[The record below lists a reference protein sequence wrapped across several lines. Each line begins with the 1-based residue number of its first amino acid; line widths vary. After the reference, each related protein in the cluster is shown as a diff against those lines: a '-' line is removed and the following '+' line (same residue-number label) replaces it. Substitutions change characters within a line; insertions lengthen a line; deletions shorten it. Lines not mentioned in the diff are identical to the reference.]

1 MKINRRLFLQASAA
15 VATVLGYQRKASAME
30 VDLGG
35 HSYNYIKRQSRTRVF
50 SCSPLTLHDN
60 PVEAWVENDP
70 TTTNLLTG
78 KSGKQVVEISGVT
91 ESNRSRGRVSA
102 ADASSWLQ
110 LTDGDRLMRPLKRAG
125 ARGSGKWQPI
135 SWKQAL
141 AEIGTAVNG
150 SRPEGIALLRGKD
163 TSAGAWD
170 RFLRTMGSNTLI
182 ELDDTA
188 NRRAA
193 LRTVWGEED
202 SIPDLAHSH
211 YILNFGTNFLVTLPD
226 YAAEA
231 LDGRFLR
238 RARIV
243 TFDPRCSKT
252 AGLSDE
258 WVQVRPGTDGVVAL
272 AMTRYLLER
281 GWADKAAI
289 ERLSNLSA
297 ASLTETLKPY
307 TLKHAAKI
315 SGVPALTIRR
325 VAREF
330 AESGRGCIL
339 TGAGTSGHANGY
351 DTERALMLLPLVIGA
366 VEIRGGNCLPRR
378 LDLGAIEPVPPL
390 PDGGNPVGNPY
401 QFPLEAGERYPVNVL
416 FGYNANPAFT
426 APSAALWRR
435 MLADQTQVG
444 LFVGIGT
451 FKNETWEL
459 ADIILPET
467 HWLERNEP
475 VRGEGSLLPWVG
487 LRQRVVDPPG
497 QVREL
502 REILRDIV
510 LATGDSEKARY
521 WRFSDS
527 KEWLGRQLNGVA
539 GLKKDGGWELVAKY
553 SGVWPVYGYLEPVLR
568 RIVDEQGEE
577 VLPKYGR
584 PVKLDLDP
592 FPHWKAAKDTV
603 AGDGE
608 LILLV
613 HSSDYHARGDA
624 SANNKVM
631 VEMTL
636 ANNLHINVETAAGL
650 GIGDGDLVR
659 VISKVGYLVTRAHIT
674 QSIRPDVVA
683 MHHDGGHWS
692 IGGVASGKAGP
703 KYEEAPVN
711 LDHDIAHNLWWS
723 DNGVHPMDLIVPVL
737 DEKGGG
743 PASATPV
750 KVKKAESGD
759 AYGTVNVDT
768 SALLAFQ
775 RSAASSVK
783 GRLL

>member
-1 MKINRRLFLQASAA
+1 MRISRRLLLQMSAAAASA
-15 VATVLGYQRKASAME
+15 LGYGRKSSAME
-30 VDLGG
+30 VALGDQ
-35 HSYNYIKRQSRTRVF
+35 SYNYIKRQPRTRVF
-50 SCSPLTLHDN
+50 SCSPLPAHDN
-60 PVEAWVENDP
+60 PVEAWVENDA
-70 TTTNLLTG
+70 TTVNLL
-78 KSGKQVVEISGVT
+78 SGKPGRQVVEISGVT

-102 ADASSWLQ
+102 AEASSWLE
-110 LTDGDRLMRPLKRAG
+110 LTDGDRLMQPLKRAG

-135 SWKQAL
+135 SWRQAL
-141 AEIGTAVNG
+141 EEIGAAINN
-150 SRPEGIALLRGKD
+150 SRPEGVALLRGKD

-170 RFLRTMGSNTLI
+170 RFLHTIGSRTVI
-182 ELDDTA
+182 ELDDTT

-193 LRTVWGEED
+193 LRAVWGEGD

-211 YILNFGTNFLVTLPD
+211 YILNFGTNFLVSFPD

-231 LDGRFLR
+231 LDGRFFR

-272 AMTRYLLER
+272 AMTRYLLEK
-281 GWADKAAI
+281 GWVDAAAV
-289 ERLSNLSA
+289 ERLSNLSVA
-297 ASLTETLKPY
+297 RLGEQLKAY
-307 TLKHAAKI
+307 TLEYAAEI

-325 VAREF
+325 IAREF
-330 AESGRGCIL
+330 AESGRGCTL

-366 VEIRGGNCLPRR
+366 LEIRGGNCLPRR
-378 LDLGAIEPVPPL
+378 LNLGGIEPTPPL
-390 PDGGNPVGNPY
+390 PSSENPARNPY
-401 QFPLEAGERYPVNVL
+401 QFPFEAGKRYPVNVL
-416 FGYNANPAFT
+416 FGYNANPAFA

-435 MLADQTQVG
+435 TLADENRVG

-451 FKNETWEL
+451 YRNETWEL
-459 ADIILPET
+459 ADLILPET

-475 VRGEGSLLPWVG
+475 VKGEGSLLPWVG
-487 LRQRVVDPPG
+487 LRQRVVDPPE

-510 LATGDSEKARY
+510 RTIGDREKARY
-521 WRFSDS
+521 WQFNDT
-527 KEWLGRQLNGVA
+527 KEWLGRQLNGMA
-539 GLKKDGGWELVAKY
+539 GLKRNGGWELMAKH
-553 SGVWPVYGYLEPVLR
+553 SGVWPIYGYLDPVLR

-584 PVKLDLDP
+584 PVKLNLDP
-592 FPHWKAAKDTV
+592 FPHWTAAEDTV
-603 AGDGE
+603 AGEGE

-613 HSSDYHARGDA
+613 HASDYYAGDA

-636 ANNLHINVETAAGL
+636 SNRLQINVKTAESL
-650 GIGDGDLVR
+650 GIRDGDLVR
-659 VISKVGYLVTRAHIT
+659 VRSKAGYLVTRAHLT
-674 QSIRPDVVA
+674 QTIRPEAVA
-683 MHHDGGHWS
+683 MHRDGGHWS

-703 KYEEAPVN
+703 KHEEAPVN
-711 LDHDIAHNLWWS
+711 LDGDIAHNLWWS
-723 DNGVHPMDLIVPVL
+723 DLGVHPMDLILPVF
-737 DEKGGG
+737 DKKGGG

-750 KVKKAESGD
+750 KVSKAED
-759 AYGTVNVDT
+759 ADTYGTVKADT

-775 RSAASSVK
+775 RSARSPQR
-783 GRLL
+783 G

>member
-1 MKINRRLFLQASAA
+1 MGLSRRRFLQVSAA
-15 VATVLGYQRKASAME
+15 VASALGYRRKASAME
-30 VDLGG
+30 MALGDQ
-35 HSYNYIKRQSRTRVF
+35 SYNFIKRQPRTRVF
-50 SCSPLTLHDN
+50 SCSPLPLHDN
-60 PVEAWVENDP
+60 PVEAWVEDDP
-70 TTTNLLTG
+70 NTVNLLTG
-78 KSGKQVVEISGVT
+78 KPGRQVVEISGIT

-102 ADASSWLQ
+102 ADAASWLQ
-110 LTDGDRLMRPLKRAG
+110 LSDGDRLMQPLKRVG

-135 SWKQAL
+135 SWQQAL
-141 AEIGTAVNG
+141 EEIGVAIKNSPPEAV
-150 SRPEGIALLRGKD
+150 ALLRGKD

-170 RFLRTMGSNTLI
+170 RFLHTIGSSTVI
-182 ELDDTA
+182 ELDDAA

-193 LRTVWGEED
+193 LRMVWGVGD

-211 YILNFGTNFLVTLPD
+211 YILNFGTNFLVSQPD

-231 LDGRFLR
+231 LDGRFFR

-243 TFDPRCSKT
+243 SFDPRCSKT

-272 AMTRYLLER
+272 AMTRYLLEK
-281 GWADKAAI
+281 GWADEAAI

-297 ASLTETLKPY
+297 VRLYQELKPY
-307 TLKHAAKI
+307 TLEYAAEV

-325 VAREF
+325 IAREF
-330 AESGRGCIL
+330 AESERGCIL

-366 VEIRGGNCLPRR
+366 LEIRGGNCLPRY
-378 LDLGAIEPVPPL
+378 LDLGEIEPVPPL
-390 PDGGNPVGNPY
+390 PSSGNPARNPY
-401 QFPLEAGERYPVNVL
+401 QFPFEAGKQYPVNVL
-416 FGYNANPAFT
+416 FGYNTNPAFA

-435 MLADQTQVG
+435 TLADQSRVG

-451 FKNETWEL
+451 FRNETWEL

-487 LRQRVVDPPG
+487 LRQRVVDSPG

-510 LATGDSEKARY
+510 LASGDRGQARY
-521 WRFSDS
+521 WKFSDS
-527 KEWLGRQLNGVA
+527 REWLGEQLNGVA
-539 GLKKDGGWELVAKY
+539 GLKKDGGWELVARH
-553 SGVWPVYGYLEPVLR
+553 SGVWPIYGYLHPVLR

-577 VLPKYGR
+577 VLPQYGR
-584 PVKLDLDP
+584 PVKLNLDP
-592 FPHWKAAKDTV
+592 FPHWKAARDTA
-603 AGDGE
+603 AGEGE
-608 LILLV
+608 LTLLV
-613 HSSDYHARGDA
+613 HASDYHAGDA

-636 ANNLHINVETAAGL
+636 ANHLHINARTAANL
-650 GIGDGDLVR
+650 GISDGDLVR
-659 VISKVGYLVTRAHIT
+659 VSSKAGFLVTRARVT
-674 QSIRPDVVA
+674 QSIRPEVVA
-683 MHHDGGHWS
+683 MHRDGGHWS

-703 KYEEAPVN
+703 KHEDTPVTP
-711 LDHDIAHNLWWS
+711 DHDIAHNLWWS
-723 DNGVHPMDLIVPVL
+723 DSGVHPVDLIVPVF
-737 DEKGGG
+737 DQQGGG

-750 KVKKAESGD
+750 KVKKAED
-759 AYGTVNVDT
+759 RDIYGTVNVDT
-768 SALLAFQ
+768 SALLAFH
-775 RSAASSVK
+775 RSAAAPEN
-783 GRLL
+783 G

>member
-1 MKINRRLFLQASAA
+1 
-15 VATVLGYQRKASAME
+15 ME
-30 VDLGG
+30 VALGDQ
-35 HSYNYIKRQSRTRVF
+35 SYNFIKRQPRARVY
-50 SCSPLTLHDN
+50 SCSPLPLHDN
-60 PVEAWVENDP
+60 PVEAWVEDDP
-70 TTTNLLTG
+70 NTVNLLTG
-78 KSGKQVVEISGVT
+78 KPGRQVVEISGIT

-102 ADASSWLQ
+102 ADAASWLQ
-110 LTDGDRLMRPLKRAG
+110 LSDGDRLMQPLKRVG

-135 SWKQAL
+135 SWQQAL
-141 AEIGTAVNG
+141 EEIGVAIKN
-150 SRPEGIALLRGKD
+150 SPPETVALLRGKD
-163 TSAGAWD
+163 TSAGVWD
-170 RFLRTMGSNTLI
+170 RFLHTLGSSTVI
-182 ELDDTA
+182 ELDDAA

-193 LRTVWGEED
+193 LRMVWGVGD

-211 YILNFGTNFLVTLPD
+211 YILNFGTNFLVSQPD

-231 LDGRFLR
+231 LDGRFFR

-243 TFDPRCSKT
+243 SFDPRCSKT

-272 AMTRYLLER
+272 AMTRYLLEK
-281 GWADKAAI
+281 GWADEAAI
-289 ERLSNLSA
+289 ERLSNLNA
-297 ASLTETLKPY
+297 VRLYQELKPY
-307 TLKHAAKI
+307 TLEYAAEV

-325 VAREF
+325 IAREF
-330 AESGRGCIL
+330 AESERGCIL

-366 VEIRGGNCLPRR
+366 LEIRGGNCLPRY
-378 LDLGAIEPVPPL
+378 LDLGEIEPVPPL
-390 PDGGNPVGNPY
+390 PSSGNPARNPY
-401 QFPLEAGERYPVNVL
+401 QFPFEAGKQYPVNVL
-416 FGYNANPAFT
+416 FGYNTNPAFA

-435 MLADQTQVG
+435 TLADQSRVG

-451 FKNETWEL
+451 FRNETWEL

-510 LATGDSEKARY
+510 LASGDRGQARY
-521 WRFSDS
+521 WKFSDS
-527 KEWLGRQLNGVA
+527 REWLGEQLNGVA
-539 GLKKDGGWELVAKY
+539 GLKKDGGWELVARH
-553 SGVWPVYGYLEPVLR
+553 SGVWPIYGYLHPVLR

-577 VLPKYGR
+577 VLPQYGR
-584 PVKLDLDP
+584 PVKLNLDP
-592 FPHWKAAKDTV
+592 FPHWKAARDTV
-603 AGDGE
+603 AGEGE
-608 LILLV
+608 LTLLV
-613 HSSDYHARGDA
+613 HASDYHAGDA

-636 ANNLHINVETAAGL
+636 ANHLHINAGTAANL

-659 VISKVGYLVTRAHIT
+659 VSSKAGFLVTRARVT
-674 QSIRPDVVA
+674 QSIRPEVVA
-683 MHHDGGHWS
+683 MHRDGGHWS

-703 KYEEAPVN
+703 KHEDTPVTP
-711 LDHDIAHNLWWS
+711 DHDIAHNLWWS
-723 DNGVHPMDLIVPVL
+723 DSGVHPVDLIVPVF
-737 DEKGGG
+737 DQQGGG

-750 KVKKAESGD
+750 KVKKAED
-759 AYGTVNVDT
+759 RDIYGTVNVDT
-768 SALLAFQ
+768 SALLAFH
-775 RSAASSVK
+775 RSATAPEN
-783 GRLL
+783 G

>member
-1 MKINRRLFLQASAA
+1 MKINRRRFLQVSAA
-15 VATVLGYQRKASAME
+15 VSAALGYPRKASAME

-35 HSYNYIKRQSRTRVF
+35 QSYNYIKRQSRTRVF
-50 SCSPLTLHDN
+50 SCSPLPLHDN

-70 TTTNLLTG
+70 TNVNLLTG
-78 KSGKQVVEISGVT
+78 KSGRQVVEISGVT

-110 LTDGDRLMRPLKRAG
+110 LSDGDRLMQPLKRVG
-125 ARGSGKWQPI
+125 SRGSGKWRPI
-135 SWKQAL
+135 SWRQAL
-141 AEIGTAVNG
+141 GEVGAAINS
-150 SRPEGIALLRGKD
+150 SRPEGVALLRGKD

-170 RFLRTMGSNTLI
+170 RFLHTIGSSTVI

-193 LRTVWGEED
+193 LRTVWGEGD

-211 YILNFGTNFLVTLPD
+211 YILNFGTNFLVSLPD

-258 WVQVRPGTDGVVAL
+258 WIQVRPGTDGVVAL

-281 GWADKAAI
+281 GWTDGAAI
-289 ERLSNLSA
+289 ERLSNLST
-297 ASLTETLKPY
+297 ASLGKALKPY
-307 TLKHAAKI
+307 TLKHAAEV

-325 VAREF
+325 IAREF
-330 AESGRGCIL
+330 AESRRGCIL
-339 TGAGTSGHANGY
+339 TGAGTSGHSNGY

-378 LDLGAIEPVPPL
+378 LKLGAIDPVPPL
-390 PDGGNPVGNPY
+390 PDGENPVRNPY
-401 QFPLEAGERYPVNVL
+401 QFPLEAGKRYPVNVL
-416 FGYNANPAFT
+416 FGYNTNPAFA

-435 MLADQTQVG
+435 TLADQTRVG

-459 ADIILPET
+459 ADLILPET

-502 REILRDIV
+502 REILRDTV
-510 LATGDSEKARY
+510 LATGDSKKARY
-521 WRFSDS
+521 WQFSDS

-553 SGVWPVYGYLEPVLR
+553 SGVWPVYGYLEPELR
-568 RIVDEQGEE
+568 RIVDEDGEE
-577 VLPKYGR
+577 VLPKYDR
-584 PVKLDLDP
+584 PVKMNLDP
-592 FPHWKAAKDTV
+592 FPHWKEAKDTV
-603 AGDGE
+603 AGKGE

-613 HSSDYHARGDA
+613 HASDYHAGDA

-631 VEMTL
+631 AEMTL
-636 ANNLHINVETAAGL
+636 ANNLQINTETAASL
-650 GIGDGDLVR
+650 GIRDGDLVR
-659 VISKVGYLVTRAHIT
+659 VSSKVGYLVTRAHIT

-683 MHHDGGHWS
+683 MHRDGGHWS

-703 KYEEAPVN
+703 KHEKAPVN
-711 LDHDIAHNLWWS
+711 IDHDIAHNLWWS
-723 DNGVHPMDLIVPVL
+723 DHGVHPMDLIVPVL

-750 KVKKAESGD
+750 KVKKAENGD

-768 SALLAFQ
+768 PALLAFQ
-775 RSAASSVK
+775 RSVASP
-783 GRLL
+783 GNG